1 MRQVLLL
8 ALTIALVFSLCACSD
23 TGKAD
28 KIGEEFENA
37 QKIVLTA
44 FVRADYGDKIFDFK
58 ITCTETPDETA
69 VEIKEPEEIAGV
81 RAVCTEEGYELE
93 FDGAVMTTG
102 AVTRNGLSPVEA
114 LPCLIDCWQ
123 DGYYIALLKE
133 PYGNGKA
140 LVLDSRITDTVYQK
154 TWFDSETLL
163 PLKSEIMQ
171 SGQTVITCEFE
182 NVIVE

>member
-37 QKIVLTA
+37 QRIVLTA

-102 AVTRNGLSPVEA
+102 AVTRNGLSPMEA

-133 PYGNGKA
+133 PYGNSKA

-163 PLKSEIMQ
+163 PIKSEIMQ
-171 SGQTVITCEFE
+171 SGKTVITCEFE

>member
-1 MRQVLLL
+1 LRQVLLL

-23 TGKAD
+23 AGKAD

-69 VEIKEPEEIAGV
+69 VEIKAPEEIAGV
-81 RAVCTEEGYELE
+81 RAVVTEEGYELSY
-93 FDGAVMTTG
+93 DGAVMTTG
-102 AVTRNGLSPVEA
+102 AVTRNGLSPMEA
-114 LPCLIDCWQ
+114 LPCLIECWR
-123 DGYYIALLKE
+123 DGYFIAALRE
-133 PYGNGKA
+133 TYGGTET

-154 TWFDSETLL
+154 TWFDEKSLL
-163 PLKSEIMQ
+163 PVRSEIMQ
-171 SGQTVITCEFE
+171 SGKTVIICEFE
-182 NVIVE
+182 MS